1 METRELSV
9 LEMSS
14 IEGGEALTLTA
25 VLAVMAIAIVAVVCY
40 RLFVSQEG
48 SVTLP
53 GGYKF
58 SWD

>member
-1 METRELSV
+1 MEPRELTFY
-9 LEMSS
+9 EMSS
-14 IEGGEALTLTA
+14 LDGGEAITLTA
-25 VLAVMAIAIVAVVCY
+25 ILAVMAVAIVAVVCY
-40 RLFVSQEG
+40 RLFMSKEG

>member
-1 METRELSV
+1 MEPRELTM

-14 IEGGEALTLTA
+14 LDGGEAITLSA
-25 VLAVMAIAIVAVVCY
+25 VLAIMVVAIVAVICY
-40 RLFVSQEG
+40 RLFVSGEG

>member
-1 METRELSV
+1 MEPRELTF

-14 IEGGEALTLTA
+14 LDGGEAITLTA
-25 VLAVMAIAIVAVVCY
+25 ILAVMAVAIVAVVCY
-40 RLFVSQEG
+40 RLFMSNEG